1 MLRFMTSTS
10 VSTAPFATLPSP
22 LDLKPRV
29 MGIVNVTPDS
39 FSDGGRFRAAEAALA
54 QAHELAA
61 EGADIIDIGGESTR
75 PGYTPVPVEEELARV
90 IPVLEALAGFL
101 PVPVSIDTNKAAVAK
116 AALARGVTIVND
128 IWGLQGDPAM
138 AGTVADHGASV
149 VVMHNRATKDEA
161 VDIADDMHRFF
172 ETSLAIA
179 ARAGI
184 PPARL
189 ILDPGIGFG
198 KTSRQQLQ
206 ALAAL
211 PRLRSFGLPLLV
223 GLSRKSFLGRL
234 TQAPVNER
242 LNDTIAANLAALSLG
257 ASIFRVHDVAEHVT
271 ALAVFAAICP
281 PAAP

>member
-1 MLRFMTSTS
+1 MTPTS
-10 VSTAPFATLPSP
+10 PSIAPFAALPGTLG
-22 LDLKPRV
+22 DKPRV

-39 FSDGGRFRAAEAALA
+39 FSDGGRFRAVEAAVV
-54 QAHELAA
+54 QAHTLAA

-75 PGYTPVPVEEELARV
+75 PGYTPVSTEEELTRV
-90 IPVLEALAGFL
+90 MPVLEALAGFL
-101 PVPVSIDTNKAAVAK
+101 PAPVSIDTNKAAVAR
-116 AALARGVTIVND
+116 AALSLGVTIVND

-138 AGTVADHGASV
+138 AGVAADYGATV
-149 VVMHNRATKDEA
+149 VVMHNRATKDDA
-161 VDIADDMHRFF
+161 IDIADDMQRFF

-184 PPARL
+184 APAKL

-198 KTSRQQLQ
+198 KTARQQVA

-211 PRLRSFGLPLLV
+211 PRLRGFGLPILV

-242 LNDTIAANLAALSLG
+242 LTDTIAANLAAFSLG
-257 ASIFRVHDVAEHVT
+257 ASIFRVHDVADHVA

-281 PAAP
+281 PGSR